1 MANTNTAMAS
11 AQNNAPATKTS
22 EQLAMSERFT
32 NTVLKE
38 FGGSVAGALQVSDYQ
53 RTLIQGYFIVI
64 DRALKAA
71 EEERVRKNANNKDH
85 KYDNDLPINWNTVN
99 LNDLALD
106 LVHYARMGLDMTQ
119 DNMLF
124 PIPYKNNK
132 RNNYDVTL
140 MEGYNG
146 IRYIAEKYA
155 VEVPTAVTIEVV
167 YSTDNFRPIKKGGNN
182 RVENYDFEIT
192 NPFDRGDIVGGFA
205 YIEFADPTK
214 NELIIMPMK
223 DILKRKPKH
232 ASANFWGGK
241 QKVWENGKQVEV
253 ENEGWLDEMVRK
265 TIIREAFS
273 AKHLPRDPK
282 KVDDSYQYMKMREAR
297 YAEIE
302 AQAEITANANATL
315 IDTAPNKPALTEAAM
330 TIDEETGEVTPN
342 GLAAPAGTTVTDE
355 PDF

>member
-1 MANTNTAMAS
+1 MATKEIAKAENT
-11 AQNNAPATKTS
+11 APATTKQ

-38 FGGSVAGALQVSDYQ
+38 FGGSVAGAMQVTDYQ

-71 EEERVRKNANNKDH
+71 EEERIRKNENNKDH
-85 KYDNDLPINWNTVN
+85 KYDNDLPVTWNTVN

-132 RNNYDVTL
+132 RNNYDITL

-155 VEVPTAVTIEVV
+155 VEAPTAVTIEVV
-167 YSTDNFRPIKKGGNN
+167 YSTDTFKPIKKGGSN
-182 RVENYDFEIT
+182 RVENYEFEIT
-192 NPFDRGDIVGGFA
+192 SPFDRGEIVGGFA
-205 YIEFADPTK
+205 YLEFEDPTK
-214 NELIIMPMK
+214 NELIIMSMK
-223 DILKRKPKH
+223 DIEKRKPKY

-241 QKVWENGKQVEV
+241 AKVWENGKQVETEV
-253 ENEGWLDEMVRK
+253 EGWKDEMVRK
-265 TIIREAFS
+265 TIIREAFG

-302 AQAEITANANATL
+302 AQAEINASANATL
-315 IDTAPNKPALTEAAM
+315 IDTKPEPPALSAPTG
-330 TIDEETGEVTPN
+330 TVNTETGEVIDA
-342 GLAAPAGTTVTDE
+342 GKAAPAE
-355 PDF
+355 PDDGMDF